1 VHDAARLPSP
11 ETQPEG
17 EAGSPDGV
25 LHIVYP
31 SLIADP
37 RRVGTLNGPDPPE
50 HGFVTDVHFRFTRRL
65 AFLLAVTA
73 VTAFVGAGA
82 SPATAASKSCAKQ
95 VVADW
100 YGDGR
105 VDSIYPLH
113 CYQDAIRSLPIDV
126 LDYSNA
132 KEDILRALAF
142 ARRGRSDPG
151 PAGGPRPTEEPA
163 DPTDTTG
170 TTGTDGSAGPAEPS
184 DPGEPGGAPEETVAS
199 PPVDTS
205 GPSSVPIPLLVLG
218 GLALLL
224 LAAGGAGY
232 LSRRAQARREGGP
245 PGAA

>member
-1 VHDAARLPSP
+1 VTHVRFRS
-11 ETQPEG
+11 
-17 EAGSPDGV
+17 SF
-25 LHIVYP
+25 
-31 SLIADP
+31 LIAFLVAVAVLTAW
-37 RRVGTLNGPDPPE
+37 VGG
-50 HGFVTDVHFRFTRRL
+50 
-65 AFLLAVTA
+65 TA
-73 VTAFVGAGA
+73 EPAG
-82 SPATAASKSCAKQ
+82 AASKSCADQ

-105 VDSIYPLH
+105 VDKIFPIH

-142 ARRGRSDPG
+142 ARKGKPDPG
-151 PAGGPRPTEEPA
+151 PSGGAQPTGNDDPNGPNDPDDPSAAGG
-163 DPTDTTG
+163 
-170 TTGTDGSAGPAEPS
+170 
-184 DPGEPGGAPEETVAS
+184 
-199 PPVDTS
+199 VDTS

-245 PGAA
+245 PGAT